1 MKLKKV
7 QRTLIAL
14 TLTCAMVV
22 TPVFAAPEDEQEKL
36 EAQKATAQNE
46 ANALQ
51 SQLNSLIEKMNDL
64 ELQLISKG
72 EEIIQAEEDLKVA
85 EEKEKQQY
93 EDLKKRIKYMYE
105 SGEGSALERV
115 LTSGSIAEILTQAEY
130 VEKVHTY
137 DRKQL
142 DVYQETV
149 QEVKDL
155 KKTLEAD
162 QEKLQKIEG
171 EYKTQKKEL
180 STTLESKTAE
190 VENLDAMIQE
200 AARKAAEKAEE
211 EERRKAEEAAQ
222 QQNNN
227 NTNNNTGGN
236 TDQENGGTGN
246 GGNVGGGSQGPTYNP
261 VTGNAVVDRAYG
273 CLGLPYVWAA
283 TGPDAFDCSGL
294 VGYCIT
300 GGYGRLG
307 TTYTFLTYPQV
318 SDPQPGDIC
327 VNVEHCGIYIGGG
340 QMIHAPEPGDVV
352 KVGPVQSGMIYVRY
366 PY

>member
-14 TLTCAMVV
+14 TLTCAIAV

-85 EEKEKQQY
+85 EEKEKKQY

-155 KKTLEAD
+155 KKTLEED
-162 QEKLQKIEG
+162 QAKLQKMEG
-171 EYKTQKKEL
+171 EYKTQKEEL

-211 EERRKAEEAAQ
+211 ERRKAEEAAQ
-222 QQNNN
+222 QQQQDNNI
-227 NTNNNTGGN
+227 GGGT
-236 TDQENGGTGN
+236 TDQGSGGTGDN
-246 GGNVGGGSQGPTYNP
+246 GNTGGGSQEPTYNP
-261 VTGNAVVDRAYG
+261 ITGNTVVDRAYG
-273 CLGLPYVWAA
+273 CLGLPYVWGA
-283 TGPDAFDCSGL
+283 TGPSSFDCSGL

-307 TTYTFLTYPQV
+307 TTWTFLTYPQV
-318 SDPQPGDIC
+318 YDPQPGDIC
-327 VNVEHCGIYIGGG
+327 VNAQHCGIYIGGG
-340 QMIHAPEPGDVV
+340 QMIHAPEEGDVV
-352 KVGPVQSGMIYVRY
+352 KVGPVQGGMIYVRS

>member
-14 TLTCAMVV
+14 TLTCAMAV

-85 EEKEKQQY
+85 EEKEKKQY

-155 KKTLEAD
+155 KKTLEED
-162 QEKLQKIEG
+162 QAKLQKMEG
-171 EYKTQKKEL
+171 EYKTQKEEL

-211 EERRKAEEAAQ
+211 ERRKAEEAAQ
-222 QQNNN
+222 QQNNVVQGGT
-227 NTNNNTGGN
+227 NTPSDNTDTPSDNGGGNSAPDYNVNTG
-236 TDQENGGTGN
+236 
-246 GGNVGGGSQGPTYNP
+246 SS
-261 VTGNAVVDRAYG
+261 VVERAYYW
-273 CLGLPYVWAA
+273 LSQPTEYVWGACA
-283 TGPDAFDCSGL
+283 PGVFDCSGFVAHCL
-294 VGYCIT
+294 T
-300 GGYGRLG
+300 GGYSRLG
-307 TTYTFLTYPQV
+307 NTITFLGWPRV
-318 SDPQPGDIC
+318 SDPQPGDVA
-327 VNVEHCGIYIGGG
+327 VNATHCGIYVGNG
-340 QMIHAPEPGDVV
+340 QMIHSADVGIGV
-352 KVGPVQSGMIYVRY
+352 IMGPVQDGMVFVRY
-366 PY
+366 